1 MTVVIVEDDDEVTL
15 EVSDDGKGFDPGMHG
30 EGFGLLGM
38 HERTDLVRGT
48 LSIDSSPA
56 GGTTV
61 RATVPSRHRQQLEPP
76 LDSGSESLAG

>member
-1 MTVVIVEDDDEVTL
+1 MTTSVTL
-15 EVSDDGKGFDPGMHG
+15 EVSDDGKGFDPGLHG

-38 HERTDLVRGT
+38 HERTDLVGGT

-76 LDSGSESLAG
+76 LDSGSDSLAG